1 MTTAMR
7 VGAVVRQ
14 LLTRTALSHRICT
27 GISRKHL
34 GKLIAE
40 LTVAGAGTDADFD
53 RVPVL
58 VNHHVDLCRSGQVDT
73 EGGAHPAPLAS
84 TDAGQP

>member
-1 MTTAMR
+1 MTTAVR

-34 GKLIAE
+34 SNLIAE
-40 LTVAGAGTDADFD
+40 LTAPWTAAEESEGVEQ
-53 RVPVL
+53 
-58 VNHHVDLCRSGQVDT
+58 GQRISPNPQL
-73 EGGAHPAPLAS
+73 GKLR
-84 TDAGQP
+84 